1 MKNTYIS
8 GGENNLSIKHN
19 HFNMNRLLLIIT
31 TSLMLFTGSAKAQGL
46 SDTYSGYTVAD
57 EGAWCWFAD
66 PRALHYKNESG
77 TINATYIGYIDNH
90 GSIKAT
96 QVDWNTN
103 ITSEVLI
110 RSWFQP
116 DDHDNPAF
124 LVLPDERIM
133 IIYSRHTD
141 EACFYYRISTKAGD
155 ITSLGEEKRLATAN
169 NTTYPNPY
177 ILSDDPDHIYM
188 CWRGIG
194 WHPTV
199 AQMSMPDK
207 NDDIKFTWGPYQ
219 MVQST
224 GSRPYAKYISNGKDK
239 IYLAYT
245 TGHPDNEYP
254 NWLYCDVFN
263 VNDKCLYDIKG
274 NKLSTVQNGTFAVSK
289 TDSYKSKYPYTVVD
303 ATSNRR
309 DWLWNMAF
317 DAKGNPIIGMTKIDN
332 AKTSH
337 DYYYAKWN
345 GSSWQN
351 TFIVNA
357 GGQFHQTSGVEMCYS
372 GGMAV
377 DRDNPS
383 DVYCSVPV
391 NGTYEIVK
399 YTMSEDGK
407 SVVSNTPV
415 TKNSAL
421 NNARPFVIE
430 GTKESPLRLSWMNGN
445 YYYWIVNTRYPNGY
459 PTSIMADTQLPVS
472 LASTSGKTISLD
484 MMIDAKNYAGDL
496 IDWNGVTYGV
506 NASTQKAYVKV
517 GGKTY
522 NSQNVLGTADSWTT
536 ENTATTGGV
545 WFSKTKLGRFNL
557 TMTYDGTCLTVYV
570 NGVIDQKIECALAES
585 DSYNL
590 HSNVNLYGE
599 NKYDEC
605 LSQSKIKQLILAS
618 ELDALTVPE
627 KITTDIVLP
636 AYTASNKKVTWT
648 SSNPDLLSVS
658 GVVSFPKKATEV
670 ALTANVAGEEKSFMV
685 TVMPRSIEQNLM
697 SKFTFEKGNIE
708 VNNTANAVMGTPAD
722 LSKNETLLNILNYKE
737 GNGNMNLSANTAAG
751 FNTNSYGMIEGN
763 VFDGLRSYTVLVTV
777 TPSSLTNAPRIYD
790 FGTGSGNS
798 FFLRANALSAGIK
811 YNGGTTTMV
820 NGSTT
825 LKAGVTYKLAVTFD
839 AATKMTKIY
848 VDGVLDGSGTAN
860 QAEPYMLYETGAAP
874 RNYIGRTQW
883 WDGSY
888 ASSNVDFVGTMD
900 DFIIYNIALTQEE
913 VCKAQAIPF
922 QEETYA
928 EEIVNGD
935 FEGKYSVLSNSGV
948 TSDRAIYVPEGWT
961 VDYATRNEND
971 FNALKNG
978 DLYYSNFFA
987 SKTQNTVGGKQT
999 MWIRQRW
1006 GDSSIDMF
1014 QKVRLPEGKYTLSAD
1029 MFASDTN
1036 DGTYLYVNT
1045 EKQKVTSASAWQTKT
1060 FEIEADGDEVFTIGF
1075 RTIHTNS
1082 DAERICAFDNFI
1094 LKADAIADGIFDVNN
1109 SVATDAIFTLDG
1121 RKVKDTK
1128 ALRKGVYIKNS
1139 KKVVIQ

>member
-1 MKNTYIS
+1 MRKI
-8 GGENNLSIKHN
+8 I
-19 HFNMNRLLLIIT
+19 LLAFLA
-31 TSLMLFTGSAKAQGL
+31 LCVQSAGAQTK
-46 SDTYSGYTVAD
+46 SETFSGYTVAD

-66 PRALHYKNESG
+66 PRALHYENESG

-96 QVDWNTN
+96 QIDWKTNT
-103 ITSEVLI
+103 TTEVLI

-124 LVLPDERIM
+124 LVLPDERVM

-155 ITSLGEEKRLATAN
+155 ITSLGEEKKLVTAN

-207 NDDIKFTWGPYQ
+207 NDNISFTWGPYQ

-254 NWLYCDVFN
+254 NWLYCDVFD
-263 VNDKCLYDIKG
+263 VNDKCLYDLKG
-274 NKLSTVQNGTFAVSK
+274 KKLSTVQNGKFAVNK
-289 TDSYKSKYPYTVVD
+289 TDSYKSQYPATVVD
-303 ATSNRR
+303 ATSDRR

-317 DAKGNPIIGMTKIDN
+317 DGNGNPIIGMTKINN

-345 GSSWQN
+345 GNGWQT
-351 TFIVNA
+351 TFIANG
-357 GGQFHQTSGVEMCYS
+357 GGQFHQTPGVEMCYS

-377 DRDNPS
+377 DRDNPN

-391 NGTYEIVK
+391 NGKYEIVK
-399 YTMSEDGK
+399 YTMSADGK
-407 SVVSNTPV
+407 SVASQSAVTSNSV
-415 TKNSAL
+415 L
-421 NNARPFVIE
+421 NNERPFIIE
-430 GTKESPLRLSWMNGN
+430 GTKNSPLRLSWMNGN
-445 YYYWIVNTRYPNGY
+445 YYYWIVNRNYPNGY
-459 PTSIMADTQLPVS
+459 PTSIMADTQLPEN
-472 LASTSGKTISLD
+472 LASAEGKSINLNIL
-484 MMIDAKNYAGDL
+484 IDANKYAGDL
-496 IDWNGVTYGV
+496 VEWNGITYGV

-522 NSQNVLGTADSWTT
+522 NSQNVLGTADSWKT

-557 TMTYDGTCLTVYV
+557 TMTYDGTYLIIYRD
-570 NGVIDQKIECALAES
+570 GIIDQKIECTLSES
-585 DSYNL
+585 DNL
-590 HSNVNLYGE
+590 SVSSNVKLYSE
-599 NKYDEC
+599 NKYGEC
-605 LSQSKIKQLILAS
+605 LSQSKIKQIILAT
-618 ELDALTVPE
+618 ELDAVTVPE
-627 KITTDIVLP
+627 KIVTDIVLP
-636 AYTASNKKVTWT
+636 AYTSGNKKIAWT
-648 SSNPDLLSVS
+648 SGNEDVITPTGEVI
-658 GVVSFPKKATEV
+658 FPKKATEV
-670 ALTANVAGEEKSFMV
+670 TLTANVGGVDKTFKV
-685 TVMPRSIEQNLM
+685 TVMPRNIEQNLL
-697 SKFTFEKGNIE
+697 SKFTFEKGDIV
-708 VNNTANAVMGTPAD
+708 VNGSVATPAD
-722 LSKNETLLNILNYKE
+722 MSGNNTKLDILNYKAGE
-737 GNGNMNLSANTAAG
+737 GSLNLSGNTAGG
-751 FNTNSYGMIEGN
+751 FSSNSYGQIESGLL
-763 VFDGLRSYTVLVTV
+763 DGLRSYTVLLTV
-777 TPSSLTNAPRIYD
+777 TPSALSNAPRLYD
-790 FGTGSGNS
+790 FGSGSGNS
-798 FFLRANALSAGIK
+798 VFLRANALSAGIK

-848 VDGVLDGSGTAN
+848 VNGVVDGSGTAN
-860 QAEPYMLYETGAAP
+860 QAEPYMLCESAEDT

-888 ASSNVDFVGTMD
+888 ASSNVDYVGTMD
-900 DFIIYNIALTQEE
+900 DIMIYNIALTQEE
-913 VCKAQAIPF
+913 VCKAQDIPF
-922 QEETYA
+922 QEKEYA
-928 EEIVNGD
+928 KEIVNGD
-935 FEGKYSVLSNSGV
+935 FEGKYTVMPNSGV
-948 TSDRAIYVPEGWT
+948 SSNRAIYVPEGWT

-971 FNALKNG
+971 LNAMKSG
-978 DLYYSNFFA
+978 DLYYSDFFA
-987 SKTQNTVGGKQT
+987 GKPKNTEGGKQT

-1006 GDSSIDMF
+1006 GESSIDF
-1014 QKVRLPEGKYTLSAD
+1014 SQSVQLAEGKYTLSAD
-1029 MFASDTN
+1029 MFSSDAKASS
-1036 DGTYLYVNT
+1036 YVYVNAL
-1045 EKQKVTSASAWQTKT
+1045 KKNVTASSAWQTLT
-1060 FEIEADGDEVFTIGF
+1060 FDIEADGKEVFVIGL
-1075 RTIHTNS
+1075 HSGHADS

-1094 LKADAIADGIFDVNN
+1094 IKSTTPDAINAINAATVSTGI
-1109 SVATDAIFTLDG
+1109 IYTLDG
-1121 RKVKDTK
+1121 RKVN
-1128 ALRKGVYIKNS
+1128 ASQPLQKGVYIMDG
-1139 KKVVIQ
+1139 KKVVVE